1 MYFFIKR
8 LLDILIS
15 ILALLIL
22 SPLLIL
28 ISLGI
33 IMSSGTPIFYFQERV
48 GKDWKKF
55 KIVKFRTMVNNAD
68 QIGLAVSSEDDTRV
82 IGIGKLLRKHKL
94 DELPQFFNVLLGQMS
109 LIGPR
114 PEILKYAEFYKDDY
128 SKILTLKPGITD
140 YASINFRNEA
150 ALLNGKSEGES
161 FYLMKIL
168 PQKISLYKKYLQEVS
183 LITDLKILFF
193 TFKVFFKW

>member
-15 ILALLIL
+15 TLAILIL

-33 IMSSGTPIFYFQERV
+33 IMSSGMPIFYFQERV

-68 QIGLAVSSEDDTRV
+68 QIGLAVSSEDDKRV

-109 LIGPR
+109 VIGPR

-193 TFKVFFKW
+193 TFKVIFKW